1 MEKYGTVPK
10 KFTKGWWE
18 WFWEYYKIHVI
29 AGAFVLLAGL
39 ITVYQF
45 ATRVDYDI
53 TVTYIG
59 KCTAAEKQINKISE
73 ELEEVILDVNGN
85 KKKDVMFQVMT
96 TSDAEVQNAQY
107 TMAIETKKMIELQMG
122 ETFLYIINKEQMNNW
137 YENGL
142 AQDTFV
148 PADEWLND
156 ENKTCERAEGEG
168 SAYFVKLISP
178 NILTDAGLEAD
189 EELFVG
195 VRAVRETDEE
205 KEAEAALISSCDAAN
220 YLLAKR

>member
-29 AGAFVLLAGL
+29 ASAFVLLAGL

-59 KCTAAEKQINKISE
+59 KCTAAEEQINKISE

-142 AQDTFV
+142 AKDTFV

-205 KEAEAALISSCDAAN
+205 KETEAALISSCNAAN